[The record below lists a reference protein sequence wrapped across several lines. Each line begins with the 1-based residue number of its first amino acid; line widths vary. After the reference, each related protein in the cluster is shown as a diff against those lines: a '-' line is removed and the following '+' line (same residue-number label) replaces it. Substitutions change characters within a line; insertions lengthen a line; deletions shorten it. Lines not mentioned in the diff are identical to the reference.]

1 MKTLAVALLL
11 AAAGVSEPI
20 SIGLA
25 NGTERE
31 RQTKARLETILAS
44 YDLQPYAFAR
54 EVTIADAGHRPR
66 PPALI
71 LSTRFSDSS
80 DDLLSAYLHQ
90 QFHWYLRQR
99 PAELLGAAGELRW
112 LYPSVPVGLPEGAKT
127 AAKTYSHL
135 VSCYL
140 EIHATRRV
148 LGDDRTSAVVKHK
161 DRYTWVYRTVLDDES
176 RISAVVR
183 RHGLKIE

>member
-11 AAAGVSEPI
+11 AAAGVSQPI

-44 YDLQPYAFAR
+44 YDLRPYAFAH
-54 EVTIADAGHRPR
+54 EVTIAETGHRPR
-66 PPALI
+66 PPALA
-71 LSTRFSDSS
+71 LSTRFADSS
-80 DDLLSAYLHQ
+80 DDLLSAYLHK
-90 QFHWYLRQR
+90 QFHWYLRGR
-99 PAELLGAAGELRW
+99 SAELLGAAGELRW
-112 LYPSVPVGLPEGAKT
+112 MYPSAPVGLPAGATT

-140 EIHATRRV
+140 EIHATRHV
-148 LGDDRTSAVVKHK
+148 LGADRTITVIKNK
-161 DRYTWVYRTVLDDES
+161 PRYTWVYQTVLDDEQ
-176 RISAVVR
+176 RIGAVVR

>member
-11 AAAGVSEPI
+11 AAAGVSQPI

-31 RQTKARLETILAS
+31 RQTKARLESILAS
-44 YDLQPYAFAR
+44 YDLRPYAFAR
-54 EVTIADAGHRPR
+54 ELTIADAGHRPP

-71 LSTRFSDSS
+71 LSTRFVESS

-90 QFHWYLRQR
+90 QFHWYLRDR
-99 PAELLGAAGELRW
+99 AAELLGAMGELRW
-112 LYPSVPVGLPEGAKT
+112 MYPSAPVGLPEGATT

-140 EIHATRRV
+140 EILATRRV
-148 LGDDRTSAVVKHK
+148 LGAERTAVIVKHK
-161 DRYTWVYRTVLDDES
+161 PRYTWIYQTVLDDEP
-176 RISAVVR
+176 RIAAVVR
-183 RHGLKIE
+183 RHGLKVE